1 VYETEK
7 TTMSENHSEAA
18 SVMTL
23 ESPPA
28 DVTPLAVSQ
37 GVLARLIDEV
47 RTEKPRGP
55 HAYDRDHNRH
65 NR

>member
-1 VYETEK
+1 
-7 TTMSENHSEAA
+7 MSENYNSEAA
-18 SVMTL
+18 STMTL
-23 ESPPA
+23 ENAPV
-28 DVTPLAVSQ
+28 DITRLAVSQ